1 MRILAGVVKL
11 LLALLVL
18 ALGMLACAC
27 AGALTPAAFSKLSV
41 RWNALAAA
49 CLDVRVRVVGAAPA
63 EGALLLVNHISW
75 LDPVVFG
82 ARWPVIFLA
91 NSEIAGW
98 PVLGW
103 VIRTSG
109 VLFIERGRGAQQ
121 ALLEIGA
128 ALRARRRVVLFPE
141 GRTGDGRT
149 VARFQPRLLQ
159 AALDAGAP
167 LQPVALRYRDAAGAR
182 VTRHSFADATFL
194 RSLWACMCG
203 PAIIA
208 EVRVFEP
215 LPHTEERRE
224 LARRAEELVRA
235 AVE

>member
-1 MRILAGVVKL
+1 MHTLTAIVKL

-27 AGALTPAAFSKLSV
+27 AGLLTPAAFSKLAV

-49 CLDVRVRVVGAAPA
+49 CLGVRVRVFGAPPA
-63 EGALLLVNHISW
+63 EGALLLANHISW
-75 LDPVVFG
+75 LDPLVFG
-82 ARWPVIFLA
+82 AQWPVIFLA
-91 NSEIAGW
+91 NSETARW

-103 VIRTSG
+103 IIRTSG
-109 VLFIERGRGAQQ
+109 ALFIERGRGAQR
-121 ALLEIGA
+121 AVLEIGA
-128 ALRARRRVVLFPE
+128 ALRARRRVVIFPE

-159 AALDAGAP
+159 AAVDTGAP

-182 VTRHSFADATFL
+182 VTRHSFAGVTFL
-194 RSLWACMCG
+194 RSLWACMRG
-203 PAIIA
+203 PGIIA
-208 EVRVFEP
+208 EIRVFAP
-215 LPHTEERRE
+215 LPHTERRE
-224 LARRAEELVRA
+224 MARRAEELVRA